1 MDIGTQAG
9 PMGHQ
14 AANEHATSLSGQD
27 GQKSEKHGFHFRERF
42 IASTENAPM
51 IRTAMPSTEDVPRL
65 LGQERALA
73 IPRSEGQKD
82 AALARLTE
90 KGSSTYP
97 EKQGWESPKEQC
109 RKDAERL
116 ILKLRRI
123 PTPSDDDAEGTKD
136 ASLME
141 KASSTYSE
149 KDGSESQ
156 TIPTLSS
163 KDASPSRDSKRDPQ
177 APRSRSPSR
186 DPQAGIPRGMY
197 KWGLKWGGW

>member
-1 MDIGTQAG
+1 MEISTRAG
-9 PMGHQ
+9 PIGHQ
-14 AANEHATSLSGQD
+14 AAMEHATSLSEQEHTVVIPSISSAKD
-27 GQKSEKHGFHFRERF
+27 GQRGFHFRERF
-42 IASTENAPM
+42 IASTEDTPM

-73 IPRSEGQKD
+73 ISRSEGQKD

-90 KGSSTYP
+90 KGSSTYS
-97 EKQGWESPKEQC
+97 ENQGWESPKEQC

-149 KDGSESQ
+149 KDGRESQ
-156 TIPTLSS
+156 RIPTPSI
-163 KDASPSRDSKRDPQ
+163 KDASPLLHQ
-177 APRSRSPSR
+177 